1 MTFYQKFRNT
11 LSPFLPLVTCSYCVL
26 FNMYSNFEPH
36 ACISQGFSMLDMYD
50 YYCYQI
56 RAGFDTLKSFGS
68 YCQTLLSSNLL
79 KSGTFCDCR
88 SLAKAVSQ
96 LIFKSDVEWEY
107 VSDPSWL
114 CCIPLL
120 HFLDGTS
127 SPFQEPVPSARFQSD
142 EWWGITEFLV
152 RKDRFKRSVFK
163 ATS

>member
-1 MTFYQKFRNT
+1 M
-11 LSPFLPLVTCSYCVL
+11 LCCVVL
-26 FNMYSNFEPH
+26 CCVVFNMCSILSLMHVYH
-36 ACISQGFSMLDMYD
+36 RGFSMLEMCY

-79 KSGTFCDCR
+79 KSDAFCDCR

-107 VSDPSWL
+107 VDDPSWL

-120 HFLDGTS
+120 HFLDGAS
-127 SPFQEPVPSARFQSD
+127 SPFQEPVPSASFQSD
-142 EWWGITEFLV
+142 EWWGITAFLN
-152 RKDRFKRSVFK
+152 RKDRFKRNVHGS
-163 ATS
+163 TS